1 MKLSLLELE
10 KSLTNQDNL
19 ATVKNEIVW
28 SFAESKIQNMK
39 ELHQKEKE
47 IRFL

>member
-10 KSLTNQDNL
+10 KSLTNQDKL
-19 ATVKNEIVW
+19 ATVKSEIVW

-39 ELHQKEKE
+39 
-47 IRFL
+47 